1 MGKSVYLMD
10 ANCFITPFSSYY
22 SLEYVPGFW
31 NALIREHQ
39 KGNIFT
45 ISAIRNEILRRED
58 VLKQWFESDLP
69 KTFICDENEQTQ
81 KIYKSIISWAQNH
94 PVFSPVNKRKFADG
108 ADGLLVA
115 YAKVHGMVVVTQEKY
130 ASGPKVEKI
139 KLPNVCQQFEV
150 PYMNVV
156 EMLQALNVRLILEG
170 SQRHDLFSA
179 SGLDG

>member
-1 MGKSVYLMD
+1 MGKPVYLMD
-10 ANCFITPFSSYY
+10 ANSFMEPFNGYY

-31 NALIREHQ
+31 DALIREHQ

-58 VLKQWFESDLP
+58 GLKQWFESPDLL
-69 KTFICDENEQTQ
+69 KSFIRDEDEQTL
-81 KIYKSIISWAQNH
+81 KIYESIISWARNH
-94 PVFSPVNKRKFADG
+94 PVFSTANKRKFAGG

-115 YAKVHGMVVVTQEKY
+115 YARVHEMVVVTQEKPVN
-130 ASGPKVEKI
+130 AESTQIKI
-139 KLPNVCQQFEV
+139 PNVCKQFDV
-150 PYMNVV
+150 SYVNVV

-179 SGLDG
+179 SGLDV